1 MNRTIKITTSALVV
15 GAALIGLGLWKTIP
29 SDMLSEIALPNT
41 WSANASSPATTQ
53 SPPSTPPP
61 VGAGLP
67 ANASPRSTDQPPV
80 EAGLLAMKSPQTLER
95 DGVSIALE
103 VRPLAED
110 GVLREGEFADVR
122 FRITDSASGQPL
134 AGVAPG
140 AWLDPETVAADQ
152 AQGREKS
159 CKSRVGVFLK
169 SSIGARPML
178 DLNSYFLLVM
188 NRDASVSVVDP
199 SVSVG
204 GITSTMS
211 RIDIKQPPMDWTTPK
226 DNKRV
231 FVSMPTA
238 GEIAVI
244 DSEQFKLLDSVPA
257 GSNPV
262 RVALQPDERLL
273 WVGNNAKSAE
283 ASGVTVIDAR
293 SLKPLK
299 HLATGAGHHEIAFSK
314 DSRYAF
320 VSNRDDGTVSI
331 IDIASL
337 TISKQLKTGSH
348 PLSVAYSPLSQ
359 AVYVADGKDGTVT
372 VIDTASLAVRRV
384 IQLKQGLGPM
394 SFSADGRFAIVLNT
408 LENQASVID
417 AATNSLI
424 HDLDVSAEPFQ
435 IVFTKAYAYIRGLAS
450 AKVTMINLSS
460 LGEGR
465 KPITQGF
472 EAGPQAPR
480 LAGDLPLA
488 SSLAVS
494 RDDNAVF
501 VVNPVDNTTY
511 FYAEGMN
518 APMSGY
524 PNRGQVA
531 RAALVIDRSLREVEP
546 GLYSARVK
554 LPVAGRF
561 DVAFLLNQ
569 PNIIHC
575 FTALVEPS
583 MNLARQPGV
592 PKVEFMLD
600 KSTADL
606 GSPYVVRFRIVQ
618 GQQKTERS
626 GVSDVKVR
634 YFRAPS
640 SKTRTVAA
648 LEVGNGVYEAPV
660 TLDQNGA
667 WYLHVRAA
675 SLGASFDDKTFASVR
690 VLPGNAH

>member
-1 MNRTIKITTSALVV
+1 MNRTIKVAGCALVV
-15 GAALIGLGLWKTIP
+15 GLALIWLGVWRTTP
-29 SDMLSEIALPNT
+29 PATLSEVALPDT
-41 WSANASSPATTQ
+41 WS
-53 SPPSTPPP
+53 
-61 VGAGLP
+61 G
-67 ANASPRSTDQPPV
+67 
-80 EAGLLAMKSPQTLER
+80 QTLER
-95 DGVSIALE
+95 DGVSVALE
-103 VRPLAED
+103 VRPLAQD

-122 FRITDSASGQPL
+122 FRVTDSASGQPL
-134 AGVAPG
+134 SGVAPG
-140 AWLDPETVAADQ
+140 AWIDPETVAADQ
-152 AQGREKS
+152 AQGREHS

-169 SSIGARPML
+169 SSIGVRPLL

-204 GITSTMS
+204 GITSTMA
-211 RIDIKQPPMDWTTPK
+211 RIDIKQPPMDWVTPR

-238 GEIAVI
+238 DEIAVI
-244 DSEQFKLLDSVPA
+244 DSEQFKLIDSVAA

-262 RVALQPDERLL
+262 RLALQPDERLL
-273 WVGNNAKSAE
+273 WIGNNAKSAE
-283 ASGVTVIDAR
+283 ASGVTVIDTR
-293 SLKPLK
+293 SLKTLK

-314 DSRYAF
+314 DSRFAF
-320 VSNRDDGTVSI
+320 VTNRDDGTLSI

-372 VIDTASLAVRRV
+372 VVDTTSLTVRRV
-384 IQLKQGLGPM
+384 IKMKQGLGPM
-394 SFSADGRFAIVLNT
+394 GFSADGRFGIVLNT

-417 AATNSLI
+417 AATDSLI
-424 HDLDVSAEPFQ
+424 HELDVSAEPYQ
-435 IVFTKAYAYIRGLAS
+435 VVFTKAYAYIRGLAS

-465 KPITQGF
+465 TPISQGF

-518 APMSGY
+518 TPMSGY

-531 RAALVIDRSLREVEP
+531 RAAMVINRSLREVEP
-546 GLYSARVK
+546 GLYSARIK
-554 LPVAGRF
+554 LPAAGRF

-575 FTALVEPS
+575 FTALVEPDR
-583 MNLARQPGV
+583 NLTQHPGV

-600 KSTADL
+600 TSTVAL

-618 GQQKTERS
+618 GKQKAQRS
-626 GVSDVKVR
+626 GVKDVEVR
-634 YFRAPS
+634 YFRAPTS
-640 SKTRTVAA
+640 RVQQVTA
-648 LEVGNGVYEAPV
+648 LEVGDGVYEAPV

-690 VLPGNAH
+690 VLPGDAH

>member
-1 MNRTIKITTSALVV
+1 MNRTIKISGCVMAV
-15 GAALIGLGLWKTIP
+15 GAVLISLGVWRTAPPDMP
-29 SDMLSEIALPNT
+29 SKVALPDT
-41 WSANASSPATTQ
+41 WSSQ
-53 SPPSTPPP
+53 SLS
-61 VGAGLP
+61 
-67 ANASPRSTDQPPV
+67 
-80 EAGLLAMKSPQTLER
+80 R
-95 DGVSIALE
+95 DGISVALE
-103 VRPLAED
+103 VKPLAGG
-110 GVLREGEFADVR
+110 GVLREGEFADVQ
-122 FRITDSASGQPL
+122 FRVNDSASGQPL
-134 AGVAPG
+134 SGVNPG

-152 AQGREKS
+152 AQGREQS

-169 SSIGARPML
+169 SSIGARPLL

-204 GITSTMS
+204 GITSTMA
-211 RIDIKQPPMDWTTPK
+211 RINLKQPPMDWVTPK

-238 GEIAVI
+238 GEVAVI
-244 DSEQFKLLDSVPA
+244 DSEQFKLLESVTA

-273 WVGNNAKSAE
+273 WVGNNASKADE
-283 ASGVTVIDAR
+283 SGVTVIDTH
-293 SLKPLK
+293 SLKTLK

-314 DSRYAF
+314 DSRFAF
-320 VSNRDDGTVSI
+320 VTNRDDGTLSI

-337 TISKQLKTGSH
+337 TVSKQLKSGSH

-359 AVYVADGKDGTVT
+359 AVYVADGQDGTVT
-372 VIDTASLAVRRV
+372 VVDSASLAVRRV
-384 IQLKQGLGPM
+384 IKVKQGLGPIG
-394 SFSADGRFAIVLNT
+394 FSDDGRFGIVLNT

-417 AATNSLI
+417 AATDSLI
-424 HDLDVSAEPFQ
+424 HEVDVSAEPYQ
-435 IVFTKAYAYIRGLAS
+435 VVFTKAYAYVRGLAS

-460 LGEGR
+460 LGQGR
-465 KPITQGF
+465 TPISQGF
-472 EAGPQAPR
+472 EAGPQPPR

-531 RAALVIDRSLREVEP
+531 RAAMVIDRSLREVEP
-546 GLYSARVK
+546 GLYSARIK
-554 LPVAGRF
+554 LPSAGRF

-575 FTALVEPS
+575 FTALVEPDKQ
-583 MNLARQPGV
+583 LVQHAGV

-600 KSTADL
+600 KATTAI
-606 GSPYVVRFRIVQ
+606 GSPYVVRFRIVE
-618 GQQKTERS
+618 GQQKARRS
-626 GVSDVKVR
+626 GVKDVQVR
-634 YFRAPS
+634 YFLAPTS
-640 SKTRTVAA
+640 RVQEVAA
-648 LEVGNGVYEAPV
+648 LDVGNGIYEAPV

-667 WYLHVRAA
+667 WYLHVRAV
-675 SLGASFDDKTFASVR
+675 SLGANFDDKTFASVR
-690 VLPGNAH
+690 VLPGNMN

>member
-1 MNRTIKITTSALVV
+1 MNRTIKIAS
-15 GAALIGLGLWKTIP
+15 GALIVGVALIWLGVWRTSP
-29 SDMLSEIALPNT
+29 STLLSEVELPNT
-41 WSANASSPATTQ
+41 WT
-53 SPPSTPPP
+53 
-61 VGAGLP
+61 G
-67 ANASPRSTDQPPV
+67 
-80 EAGLLAMKSPQTLER
+80 QTLER
-95 DGVSIALE
+95 DGVSVALN

-110 GVLREGEFADVR
+110 GVLREGEFADVQ
-122 FRITDSASGQPL
+122 FRVTDQASGQPL

-140 AWLDPETVAADQ
+140 AWLDPETIAADQ
-152 AQGREKS
+152 AQGRKQS

-169 SSIGARPML
+169 SSIGARPLL

-204 GITSTMS
+204 GITSTMA
-211 RIDIKQPPMDWTTPK
+211 RIDIKQPPMDWVTPR

-231 FVSMPTA
+231 FISMPTA
-238 GEIAVI
+238 GEVAVI
-244 DSEQFKLLDSVPA
+244 DSEQFKLLDSVTA

-273 WVGNNAKSAE
+273 WVGNNAQSA
-283 ASGVTVIDAR
+283 AQSGVTVIDTH
-293 SLKPLK
+293 SLKTLK
-299 HLATGAGHHEIAFSK
+299 HLATGGGHHEIAFSK
-314 DSRYAF
+314 DSRFAF
-320 VSNRDDGTVSI
+320 VTNRDDGTLSI

-337 TISKQLKTGSH
+337 TLSKQLKTGSR
-348 PLSVAYSPLSQ
+348 PLSVVYSPLSG
-359 AVYVADGKDGTVT
+359 AAYVADGKDGTVT
-372 VIDTASLAVRRV
+372 VVDAANQSVRRV
-384 IQLKQGLGPM
+384 IKMKQGLGPM
-394 SFSADGRFAIVLNT
+394 GFSADGRFGIVLNT

-417 AATNSLI
+417 AANDSLI
-424 HDLDVSAEPFQ
+424 HELDVSAEPYQ
-435 IVFTKAYAYIRGLAS
+435 VVFTKAYAYVRGLAS
-450 AKVTMINLSS
+450 PKVTMINLSS

-465 KPITQGF
+465 MPISQGF

-546 GLYSARVK
+546 GLYSARIK
-554 LPVAGRF
+554 LPPAGRF

-575 FTALVEPS
+575 FSTVVEANPS
-583 MNLARQPGV
+583 IEQHAGV
-592 PKVEFMLD
+592 PTVEFLLG
-600 KSTADL
+600 KSTAAP
-606 GSPYVVRFRIVQ
+606 GPYVVRFRIVQ
-618 GQQKTERS
+618 GKQKVERS
-626 GVSDVKVR
+626 GVKDVQVR
-634 YFRAPS
+634 YFLAPTS
-640 SKTRTVAA
+640 RPQHVAA
-648 LEVGNGVYEAPV
+648 LDVGNGVYEAPV
-660 TLDQNGA
+660 TLDRKGA

-675 SLGASFDDKTFASVR
+675 SLGANFGDQTFASVR
-690 VLPGNAH
+690 VTPDDAH

>member
-1 MNRTIKITTSALVV
+1 MNRTTGIAGCALVV
-15 GAALIGLGLWKTIP
+15 GVALIWLGVWRTTP
-29 SDMLSEIALPNT
+29 PDMLSEVALPDT
-41 WSANASSPATTQ
+41 WS
-53 SPPSTPPP
+53 
-61 VGAGLP
+61 G
-67 ANASPRSTDQPPV
+67 
-80 EAGLLAMKSPQTLER
+80 QTLER
-95 DGVSIALE
+95 DGVSVALQ
-103 VRPLAED
+103 VRPLGED
-110 GVLREGEFADVR
+110 GVLREGEFADVL
-122 FRITDSASGQPL
+122 FRVSDSTSGQPL
-134 AGVAPG
+134 SGVNPG
-140 AWLDPETVAADQ
+140 AWLDPEAVAADQ
-152 AQGREKS
+152 AQGRERS

-169 SSIGARPML
+169 SSIGARPLL

-188 NRDASVSVVDP
+188 NRDASVTVVDP

-204 GITSTMS
+204 GITSTMA
-211 RIDIKQPPMDWTTPK
+211 RIDLKQPPMDWVTPK
-226 DNKRV
+226 NNKRV
-231 FVSMPTA
+231 FISMPTA
-238 GEIAVI
+238 GEVAVI
-244 DSEQFKLLDSVPA
+244 DSEQFKLIDSVAA
-257 GSNPV
+257 GSHPV

-273 WVGNNAKSAE
+273 WVGNNAPKAE
-283 ASGVTVIDAR
+283 ASGVTVIDSQ

-314 DSRYAF
+314 DSRFAF
-320 VSNRDDGTVSI
+320 VTNRDDGTLSI

-337 TISKQLKTGSH
+337 TLSKQLKTGTR

-372 VIDTASLAVRRV
+372 VVDTASLDVRRV
-384 IQLKQGLGPM
+384 IKMKQGLGPM
-394 SFSADGRFAIVLNT
+394 GFSADGRFGIVLNT
-408 LENQASVID
+408 LENQVAVID
-417 AATNSLI
+417 AATDSLV
-424 HDLDVSAEPFQ
+424 HELDVSAEPYQ
-435 IVFTKAYAYIRGLAS
+435 VVFTKAYAYVRGLAS

-465 KPITQGF
+465 TPISQGF

-546 GLYSARVK
+546 GLYSARIK
-554 LPVAGRF
+554 LPPAGRF

-575 FTALVEPS
+575 FTTLVEPDTS
-583 MNLARQPGV
+583 LARHPGV

-600 KSTADL
+600 KTTAAL
-606 GSPYVVRFRIVQ
+606 GSPYTVRFRIVQ
-618 GQQKTERS
+618 GQQKTQRS
-626 GVSDVKVR
+626 GVKDVQVR
-634 YFRAPS
+634 YFRAPTS
-640 SKTRTVAA
+640 RAQAVAA
-648 LEVGNGVYEAPV
+648 LEVGNGIYEAPV

-675 SLGASFDDKTFASVR
+675 SLGANFDDKTFASVR
-690 VLPGNAH
+690 VLPGDAR

>member
-1 MNRTIKITTSALVV
+1 MNRTIIVAVWALVV
-15 GAALIGLGLWKTIP
+15 GLALIWLGVWRASQPL
-29 SDMLSEIALPNT
+29 MLNDVALPKT
-41 WSANASSPATTQ
+41 WSKN
-53 SPPSTPPP
+53 
-61 VGAGLP
+61 
-67 ANASPRSTDQPPV
+67 
-80 EAGLLAMKSPQTLER
+80 TLVR
-95 DGVSIALE
+95 DGLSVALE

-110 GVLREGEFADVR
+110 GVLREGGFADVR
-122 FRITDSASGQPL
+122 FRVTDSASGQPL
-134 AGVAPG
+134 SGVNPG
-140 AWLDPETVAADQ
+140 AWLDPETVAADK
-152 AQGREKS
+152 AQGREHS

-169 SSIGARPML
+169 SSIGARPLL

-204 GITSTMS
+204 GITSTMA
-211 RIDIKQPPMDWTTPK
+211 RIDIKQPPMDWVTPR

-238 GEIAVI
+238 AEIAVI
-244 DSEQFKLLDSVPA
+244 DSEQFKLIDSVAA

-262 RVALQPDERLL
+262 RLALQPDERLL

-283 ASGVTVIDAR
+283 ESGVTVIDTR
-293 SLKPLK
+293 SLKTLK

-314 DSRYAF
+314 DSRFAF
-320 VSNRDDGTVSI
+320 VTNRDDGTLSI

-372 VIDTASLAVRRV
+372 VVDTASLAVRRV
-384 IQLKQGLGPM
+384 IKMKQGLGPM
-394 SFSADGRFAIVLNT
+394 GFSADGRFGIVLNT

-417 AATNSLI
+417 AATDSLI
-424 HDLDVSAEPFQ
+424 HELNVSTEPYQ
-435 IVFTKAYAYIRGLAS
+435 VVFTKAYAYIRGLAS

-465 KPITQGF
+465 TPISQGF

-531 RAALVIDRSLREVEP
+531 RAAMVIDRSLREVEP
-546 GLYSARVK
+546 GLYSARIK
-554 LPVAGRF
+554 LPAAGRF

-575 FTALVEPS
+575 FTALVEPDK
-583 MNLARQPGV
+583 NLNPHAGV

-600 KSTADL
+600 KSTAAL

-618 GQQKTERS
+618 GKQKVQRS
-626 GVSDVKVR
+626 GVKDVQVR
-634 YFRAPS
+634 YFRAPTS
-640 SKTRTVAA
+640 RAQEVAA
-648 LEVGNGVYEAPV
+648 QEVGDGVYEAPV

-690 VLPGNAH
+690 VLPGDAH

>member
-1 MNRTIKITTSALVV
+1 MNRTIGIAGCALVV
-15 GAALIGLGLWKTIP
+15 GVALIWLGVWRTTP
-29 SDMLSEIALPNT
+29 PDMLSEVALPDT
-41 WSANASSPATTQ
+41 WSGQ
-53 SPPSTPPP
+53 
-61 VGAGLP
+61 
-67 ANASPRSTDQPPV
+67 R
-80 EAGLLAMKSPQTLER
+80 LER
-95 DGVSIALE
+95 DGVSVALQ

-122 FRITDSASGQPL
+122 FRVSDSASGQPL
-134 AGVAPG
+134 SGVAPG
-140 AWLDPETVAADQ
+140 AWLDPEAVAADQ
-152 AQGREKS
+152 AQGREHS

-169 SSIGARPML
+169 SSIGARPLL

-204 GITSTMS
+204 GITSTMA
-211 RIDIKQPPMDWTTPK
+211 RIDLKQPPMDWVTPK

-231 FVSMPTA
+231 FISMPTA
-238 GEIAVI
+238 GEVAVI
-244 DSEQFKLLDSVPA
+244 DSEQFKLIDSVAA
-257 GSNPV
+257 GSHPV

-273 WVGNNAKSAE
+273 WVGNNAPKAE
-283 ASGVTVIDAR
+283 ASGVTVIDSQ

-314 DSRYAF
+314 DSRFAF
-320 VSNRDDGTVSI
+320 VSNRDDGTLSI

-337 TISKQLKTGSH
+337 TVSKQLKTGTH

-372 VIDTASLAVRRV
+372 VVDTASLDVRRV
-384 IQLKQGLGPM
+384 IKMKQGLGPM
-394 SFSADGRFAIVLNT
+394 GFSADGRFGIVLNT
-408 LENQASVID
+408 LENQVAVID
-417 AATNSLI
+417 AATDSLV
-424 HDLDVSAEPFQ
+424 HELDVSAEPYQ
-435 IVFTKAYAYIRGLAS
+435 VVFTKAYAYVRGLAS

-460 LGEGR
+460 LGKGR
-465 KPITQGF
+465 TPISQGF

-531 RAALVIDRSLREVEP
+531 RAAMVIDRSLREVEP
-546 GLYSARVK
+546 GLYSARIK
-554 LPVAGRF
+554 LPPAGRF

-575 FTALVEPS
+575 FTTLVEPDGR
-583 MNLARQPGV
+583 LAQHPGV

-600 KSTADL
+600 KTTAAL
-606 GSPYVVRFRIVQ
+606 GSPYTVRFRIVQ
-618 GQQKTERS
+618 GQQKAQRS
-626 GVSDVKVR
+626 GVKDVQVR
-634 YFRAPS
+634 YFRAPTS
-640 SKTRTVAA
+640 RAQAVAA
-648 LEVGNGVYEAPV
+648 LEVGNGIYEAPV

-675 SLGASFDDKTFASVR
+675 SLGANFDDKTFASVR
-690 VLPGNAH
+690 VLPGDAR

>member
-1 MNRTIKITTSALVV
+1 MNRTLKMAGCALMAGV
-15 GAALIGLGLWKTIP
+15 ALIWLGVWRTMPPNRL
-29 SDMLSEIALPNT
+29 DEIALPDT
-41 WSANASSPATTQ
+41 WS
-53 SPPSTPPP
+53 
-61 VGAGLP
+61 G
-67 ANASPRSTDQPPV
+67 
-80 EAGLLAMKSPQTLER
+80 QTLAR
-95 DGVSIALE
+95 DGVSVALE
-103 VRPLAED
+103 VRSLAED
-110 GVLREGEFADVR
+110 GVLREGGFADVR
-122 FRITDSASGQPL
+122 FRVTDSASGQPL
-134 AGVAPG
+134 SGVAPG

-152 AQGREKS
+152 AQGREHS

-169 SSIGARPML
+169 SSIGARPLL

-188 NRDASVSVVDP
+188 DRDASVSVVDP

-204 GITSTMS
+204 GITSTMA
-211 RIDIKQPPMDWTTPK
+211 RVALKQQPMDWVTPK

-231 FVSMPTA
+231 FISMPAA
-238 GEIAVI
+238 GEIAVV
-244 DSEQFKLLDSVPA
+244 DSEQFKLVDSVPA

-273 WVGNNAKSAE
+273 WVGNNASKAE
-283 ASGVTVIDAR
+283 ASGVTVIDTH

-299 HLATGAGHHEIAFSK
+299 HLATGGGHHEIAFSK
-314 DSRYAF
+314 DSRFAF
-320 VSNRDDGTVSI
+320 VTNRDDGTLSI

-337 TISKQLKTGSH
+337 TLSKQLKTGSH
-348 PLSVAYSPLSQ
+348 PLSVVYSPLSQ

-372 VIDTASLAVRRV
+372 VVDTASLDVRRV
-384 IQLKQGLGPM
+384 IKLKQGLGPM
-394 SFSADGRFAIVLNT
+394 GFSTDGRFGIVLNT

-417 AATNSLI
+417 AATDAMI
-424 HDLDVSAEPFQ
+424 HELDVSAEPYQ
-435 IVFTKAYAYIRGLAS
+435 VVFTKAYAYVRGLAS
-450 AKVTMINLSS
+450 AKVTMINLAS

-465 KPITQGF
+465 KPISQGF

-531 RAALVIDRSLREVEP
+531 RAAMVIDRSLREIEP
-546 GLYSARVK
+546 GLYSARIK
-554 LPVAGRF
+554 LPSAGRF

-575 FTALVEPS
+575 FTALVEPDKT
-583 MNLARQPGV
+583 LDQHPGA
-592 PKVEFMLD
+592 PTVEFMLD
-600 KSTADL
+600 QATATL
-606 GSPYVVRFRIVQ
+606 GRPYTVRFRIVQ
-618 GQQKTERS
+618 GAQKAQRS
-626 GVSDVKVR
+626 GVKDVHVR
-634 YFRAPS
+634 YFRAPTS
-640 SKTRTVAA
+640 RAQEVAA
-648 LEVGNGVYEAPV
+648 LDVGDGIYEAPV
-660 TLDQNGA
+660 TLDQSGA

-675 SLGASFDDKTFASVR
+675 SLGARFDDKTFASVR
-690 VLPGNAH
+690 VLPGDAH

>member
-1 MNRTIKITTSALVV
+1 MSKA
-15 GAALIGLGLWKTIP
+15 IGTGVCVW
-29 SDMLSEIALPNT
+29 
-41 WSANASSPATTQ
+41 
-53 SPPSTPPP
+53 
-61 VGAGLP
+61 
-67 ANASPRSTDQPPV
+67 
-80 EAGLLAMKSPQTLER
+80 LLATALSAPGGACRAAETRGEGEQKLVR
-95 DGVSIALE
+95 DGVTVALQ
-103 VRPLAED
+103 VQSLAKD

-122 FRITDSASGQPL
+122 FRVTDTTSGQPL

-140 AWLDPETVAADQ
+140 AWLDPQAVAADL
-152 AQGREKS
+152 AQGREHS

-169 SSIGARPML
+169 SSIGARPLL
-178 DLNSYFLLVM
+178 DLNSYYLMVM

-199 SVSVG
+199 QVSVG
-204 GITSTMS
+204 GITSTLS
-211 RIDIKQPPMDWTTPK
+211 RIELKQPPMDWVTPA

-231 FVSMPTA
+231 FVSMPNA
-238 GEIAVI
+238 DAVAVI
-244 DSEQFKLLDSVPA
+244 DSEQFKLVDSVAA

-273 WVGNNAKSAE
+273 WVGNNARAPE
-283 ASGVTVIDAR
+283 QSGVTVIDAQ

-299 HLATGAGHHEIAFSK
+299 HVATGAGHHEIAFSK
-314 DSRYAF
+314 DSRQAF

-337 TISKQLKTGSH
+337 TLSKQLKTGSH
-348 PLSVAYSPLSQ
+348 PLSIAFSPLSQ
-359 AVYVADGKDGTVT
+359 AVYVADGQDGTVT
-372 VIDTASLAVRRV
+372 VVDVASLSVRRV
-384 IQLKQGLGPM
+384 IKLKQGLGPM
-394 SFSADGRFAIVLNT
+394 GFSADGRFGIVLNT

-417 AATNSLI
+417 ASNDSLI
-424 HDLDVSAEPFQ
+424 HDVAVSAEPYQ
-435 IVFTKAYAYIRGLAS
+435 VVFTKAYAYIRGLAS
-450 AKVTMINLSS
+450 AKVTMINLAS

-465 KPITQGF
+465 TPISQGF

-531 RAALVIDRSLREVEP
+531 RAAMVIDRSLREVSP
-546 GLYSARVK
+546 GLYSARIK
-554 LPVAGRF
+554 LPPAGRF

-575 FTALVEPS
+575 FTADVEPAIQS
-583 MNLARQPGV
+583 TRVAGV

-600 KSTADL
+600 TVTATL

-618 GQQKTERS
+618 GKQNTQRS
-626 GVSDVKVR
+626 GVKDVQVR
-634 YFRAPS
+634 YFLAPS
-640 SKTRTVAA
+640 SRAQSVAA
-648 LEVGNGVYEAPV
+648 LEVGEGVYEVPL
-660 TLDQNGA
+660 TLNQPGA

-675 SLGASFDDKTFASVR
+675 SLGAGFDDKTFASVR
-690 VLPGNAH
+690 VAPGAAH

>member
-1 MNRTIKITTSALVV
+1 MNRTIGFAVCVLVV
-15 GAALIGLGLWKTIP
+15 GLGLISFGVWRTAP
-29 SDMLSEIALPNT
+29 PNLLSQVELPDT
-41 WSANASSPATTQ
+41 WSRQNLS
-53 SPPSTPPP
+53 
-61 VGAGLP
+61 
-67 ANASPRSTDQPPV
+67 
-80 EAGLLAMKSPQTLER
+80 R
-95 DGVSIALE
+95 DGVSVALE
-103 VRPLAED
+103 VKSLAED
-110 GVLREGEFADVR
+110 GVLREGEFADVQ
-122 FRITDSASGQPL
+122 FRVRDSASGQPL
-134 AGVAPG
+134 SGVNPG

-152 AQGREKS
+152 AQGREQS

-204 GITSTMS
+204 GITSTMA
-211 RIDIKQPPMDWTTPK
+211 RIDIKQPPMDWTTPR

-238 GEIAVI
+238 DEVAVI
-244 DSEQFKLLDSVPA
+244 DSEQFKLVDSIAA

-273 WVGNNAKSAE
+273 WVGNNAKTAE
-283 ASGVTVIDAR
+283 QSGVTVIDTR
-293 SLKPLK
+293 SLKVLK

-320 VSNRDDGTVSI
+320 VSNRDDGTLSI
-331 IDIASL
+331 IDIATL

-372 VIDTASLAVRRV
+372 VVDTASLAVRRV
-384 IQLKQGLGPM
+384 IKMKQGLGPM
-394 SFSADGRFAIVLNT
+394 GFSADGRFGIALNT
-408 LENQASVID
+408 LENQAAVID
-417 AATNSLI
+417 AATDSMI
-424 HDLDVSAEPFQ
+424 HELDVSAEPYQ
-435 IVFTKAYAYIRGLAS
+435 VVFTKAYAYIRGLAS
-450 AKVTMINLSS
+450 AKVTMVNLSS
-460 LGEGR
+460 LGAGR
-465 KPITQGF
+465 TPISQGF

-531 RAALVIDRSLREVEP
+531 RAAMVVDRSLREIEP
-546 GLYSARVK
+546 GLYSSRIK
-554 LPVAGRF
+554 LPAAGRF

-575 FTALVEPS
+575 FTALVEPDK
-583 MNLARQPGV
+583 NLAKLPGV

-600 KSTADL
+600 TSTAAL
-606 GSPYVVRFRIVQ
+606 GSPYTVRFRIVQ
-618 GQQKTERS
+618 GQQKAQRS
-626 GVSDVKVR
+626 GVKDVQVR
-634 YFRAPS
+634 YFRAPTS
-640 SKTRTVAA
+640 RAQQVAA
-648 LEVGNGVYEAPV
+648 LEVGNGIYEAPV

-690 VLPGNAH
+690 VMPGDAH

>member
-1 MNRTIKITTSALVV
+1 MNRTIKMTGCALVV
-15 GAALIGLGLWKTIP
+15 GLALIWLGVWRTTP
-29 SDMLSEIALPNT
+29 PDMLSKVALPDT
-41 WSANASSPATTQ
+41 WSGQ
-53 SPPSTPPP
+53 
-61 VGAGLP
+61 
-67 ANASPRSTDQPPV
+67 
-80 EAGLLAMKSPQTLER
+80 KLER
-95 DGVSIALE
+95 DGLSVAFE
-103 VRPLAED
+103 VKPLAED
-110 GVLREGEFADVR
+110 GVLREGGFADVR
-122 FRITDSASGQPL
+122 FRVTDSASGQPL
-134 AGVAPG
+134 SGVAPG
-140 AWLDPETVAADQ
+140 AWLDPEAVAADQ
-152 AQGREKS
+152 AQGREHS

-169 SSIGARPML
+169 SSIGARPLL
-178 DLNSYFLLVM
+178 DMNSYYLLVM
-188 NRDASVSVVDP
+188 NRDASVTVVDP

-204 GITSTMS
+204 GVTSTMA
-211 RIDIKQPPMDWTTPK
+211 RIDIKQPPMDWVTPR

-231 FVSMPTA
+231 FVSMPAA
-238 GEIAVI
+238 GEVAVI
-244 DSEQFKLLDSVPA
+244 DSEQFKVIDSVAA

-262 RVALQPDERLL
+262 RVVLQPDERLL
-273 WVGNNAKSAE
+273 WVGNNAKTAE
-283 ASGVTVIDAR
+283 QSGVTVIDTQT
-293 SLKPLK
+293 LKPLK
-299 HLATGAGHHEIAFSK
+299 HLATGAGHHEITFSK
-314 DSRYAF
+314 DSRFAF

-372 VIDTASLAVRRV
+372 VIDTASLSVRRV
-384 IQLKQGLGPM
+384 IKVKQGLGPM
-394 SFSADGRFAIVLNT
+394 GFSADGRFGIVLNT

-417 AATNSLI
+417 AATDSLI
-424 HDLDVSAEPFQ
+424 HELNVSAEPYQ
-435 IVFTKAYAYIRGLAS
+435 VVFTKAYAYIRGLAS

-465 KPITQGF
+465 TPISQGF

-531 RAALVIDRSLREVEP
+531 RAAMVIDRSLREVEP
-546 GLYSARVK
+546 GLYSARIK
-554 LPVAGRF
+554 LPAAGRF

-575 FTALVEPS
+575 FTALVEPDKT
-583 MNLARQPGV
+583 LAQHRGV

-600 KSTADL
+600 KSTAAL

-618 GQQKTERS
+618 GKQKSQRS
-626 GVSDVKVR
+626 GVKDVQVR
-634 YFRAPS
+634 YFRAPTS
-640 SKTRTVAA
+640 RAQQVAA
-648 LEVGNGVYEAPV
+648 QEVGNGVYEAPV

-690 VLPGNAH
+690 VLPGDAH

>member
-1 MNRTIKITTSALVV
+1 MNRTIGIVGCALVV
-15 GAALIGLGLWKTIP
+15 GVALIWLGVWRTIP
-29 SDMLSEIALPNT
+29 PDMLSEVALPDT
-41 WSANASSPATTQ
+41 WS
-53 SPPSTPPP
+53 
-61 VGAGLP
+61 G
-67 ANASPRSTDQPPV
+67 
-80 EAGLLAMKSPQTLER
+80 QTLER
-95 DGVSIALE
+95 DGVSVALQ

-110 GVLREGEFADVR
+110 GVLREGEFADVL
-122 FRITDSASGQPL
+122 FRVSDSTSGQPL
-134 AGVAPG
+134 SGVNPG
-140 AWLDPETVAADQ
+140 AWLDPEAVAADQ
-152 AQGREKS
+152 AQGRERS

-169 SSIGARPML
+169 SSIGARPLL

-204 GITSTMS
+204 GITSTMA
-211 RIDIKQPPMDWTTPK
+211 RIDLKQPPMDWVTPK

-238 GEIAVI
+238 GEVAVI
-244 DSEQFKLLDSVPA
+244 DSEQFKLIDSVAA
-257 GSNPV
+257 GSHPV

-273 WVGNNAKSAE
+273 WVGNNAPKAE
-283 ASGVTVIDAR
+283 ASGVTVIDSQ

-314 DSRYAF
+314 DSRFAF
-320 VSNRDDGTVSI
+320 VTNRDDGTLSI

-337 TISKQLKTGSH
+337 TLSKQLKTGTR

-372 VIDTASLAVRRV
+372 VVDTASLDVRRV
-384 IQLKQGLGPM
+384 IKIKQGLGPM
-394 SFSADGRFAIVLNT
+394 GFSADGRFGIVLNT
-408 LENQASVID
+408 LENQVAVID
-417 AATNSLI
+417 AATDSLV
-424 HDLDVSAEPFQ
+424 HELDVSAEPYQ
-435 IVFTKAYAYIRGLAS
+435 VVFTKAYAYVRGLAS

-465 KPITQGF
+465 TPISQGF

-531 RAALVIDRSLREVEP
+531 RAAMVIDRSLREVEP
-546 GLYSARVK
+546 GLYSARIK
-554 LPVAGRF
+554 LPPAGRF

-575 FTALVEPS
+575 FTTLVEPDGR
-583 MNLARQPGV
+583 LAQHPGV
-592 PKVEFMLD
+592 PTVEFMLD
-600 KSTADL
+600 KATAAL
-606 GSPYVVRFRIVQ
+606 GSPYTVRFRIVQ
-618 GQQKTERS
+618 GQHKAQRS
-626 GVSDVKVR
+626 GVKDVQVR
-634 YFRAPS
+634 YFRAPTS
-640 SKTRTVAA
+640 LAQTVAA
-648 LEVGNGVYEAPV
+648 LEVGNGIYEAPV

-675 SLGASFDDKTFASVR
+675 SLGANFDDKTFASVR
-690 VLPGNAH
+690 VLPGDAR

>member
-1 MNRTIKITTSALVV
+1 MTRTIKLAGFALVAGSAL
-15 GAALIGLGLWKTIP
+15 IWLGVWRTMP
-29 SDMLSEIALPNT
+29 PDMLSEVALPDT
-41 WSANASSPATTQ
+41 WSGQNLS
-53 SPPSTPPP
+53 
-61 VGAGLP
+61 
-67 ANASPRSTDQPPV
+67 
-80 EAGLLAMKSPQTLER
+80 R
-95 DGVSIALE
+95 DGVSVALE
-103 VRPLAED
+103 VKPLAKD
-110 GVLREGEFADVR
+110 GVLREGEFADVQ
-122 FRITDSASGQPL
+122 FRVNDSASGQPL
-134 AGVAPG
+134 SGVNPG

-152 AQGREKS
+152 AQGREQS

-169 SSIGARPML
+169 SSIGARPLL

-204 GITSTMS
+204 GITSTMA
-211 RIDIKQPPMDWTTPK
+211 RINIKQPPMDWITPK

-238 GEIAVI
+238 GEVAVI
-244 DSEQFKLLDSVPA
+244 DSEQFKLLESVAA

-273 WVGNNAKSAE
+273 WVGNNASKAE
-283 ASGVTVIDAR
+283 ESGVTVIDTR

-314 DSRYAF
+314 DSRFAF
-320 VSNRDDGTVSI
+320 VTNRDDGTLSI

-337 TISKQLKTGSH
+337 TLSKQLKTGSH

-372 VIDTASLAVRRV
+372 VVDGASLDVRRV
-384 IQLKQGLGPM
+384 IKVRQGLGPM
-394 SFSADGRFAIVLNT
+394 GFSADGRFGIVLNT

-417 AATNSLI
+417 AATDSLI
-424 HDLDVSAEPFQ
+424 HELDVSAEPYQ
-435 IVFTKAYAYIRGLAS
+435 VVFTKAYAYVRGLAS

-460 LGEGR
+460 LGQGR
-465 KPITQGF
+465 TPISQGF

-531 RAALVIDRSLREVEP
+531 RAAMVIDRSLREVEP
-546 GLYSARVK
+546 GLYSARIK
-554 LPVAGRF
+554 LPAAGRF

-575 FTALVEPS
+575 FTALVEPDKQ
-583 MNLARQPGV
+583 LASHPGV

-600 KSTADL
+600 KSTAAL

-618 GQQKTERS
+618 GQQKAQRS
-626 GVSDVKVR
+626 GVKDVQVR
-634 YFRAPS
+634 YFLAPTSRAQE
-640 SKTRTVAA
+640 VAA
-648 LEVGNGVYEAPV
+648 LEVGNGIYEAPV

-675 SLGASFDDKTFASVR
+675 SLGANFDDKTFASVR
-690 VLPGNAH
+690 VLPGNAN

>member
-1 MNRTIKITTSALVV
+1 MNRTTKIAGCGLIVAV
-15 GAALIGLGLWKTIP
+15 ALISFGVWRTAPPNL
-29 SDMLSEIALPNT
+29 LSEVALPNT
-41 WSANASSPATTQ
+41 WSGQNLS
-53 SPPSTPPP
+53 
-61 VGAGLP
+61 
-67 ANASPRSTDQPPV
+67 
-80 EAGLLAMKSPQTLER
+80 R
-95 DGVSIALE
+95 DGISVALE
-103 VRPLAED
+103 VKSLAQD
-110 GVLREGEFADVR
+110 GVLREGEFADVQ
-122 FRITDSASGQPL
+122 FRVSDSASGQPL
-134 AGVAPG
+134 SGVNPG
-140 AWLDPETVAADQ
+140 AWLDPETIAADK
-152 AQGREKS
+152 AQGREQS

-169 SSIGARPML
+169 SSIGARPLL

-204 GITSTMS
+204 GITSTMT

-238 GEIAVI
+238 DAVAVI
-244 DSEQFKLLDSVPA
+244 DSEQFKLVDSVAA

-273 WVGNNAKSAE
+273 WVGNNAKTAE
-283 ASGVTVIDAR
+283 QSGVTVIDTR

-314 DSRYAF
+314 DSRFAF
-320 VSNRDDGTVSI
+320 VSNRDDGTLSI

-359 AVYVADGKDGTVT
+359 AVYVADGKDGSVT
-372 VIDTASLAVRRV
+372 VVDTASLAVRRV
-384 IQLKQGLGPM
+384 IKMKQGLGPM
-394 SFSADGRFAIVLNT
+394 GFSADGRFGIVLNT
-408 LENQASVID
+408 LENQVAVID
-417 AATNSLI
+417 AATDSMI
-424 HDLDVSAEPFQ
+424 HELDVSAEPYQ
-435 IVFTKAYAYIRGLAS
+435 VVFTKAYAYIRGLAS

-460 LGEGR
+460 LGAGR
-465 KPITQGF
+465 TPISQGF

-531 RAALVIDRSLREVEP
+531 RAAMVIDRSLREVEP
-546 GLYSARVK
+546 GLYSSRIK
-554 LPVAGRF
+554 LPAAGRF

-575 FTALVEPS
+575 FTALVEPDP
-583 MNLARQPGV
+583 NLATLPGV

-600 KSTADL
+600 KSTAAL
-606 GSPYVVRFRIVQ
+606 GSPYTVRFRIVQ
-618 GQQKTERS
+618 GQQKAQRS
-626 GVSDVKVR
+626 GVKDVQVR
-634 YFRAPS
+634 YFRAPTS
-640 SKTRTVAA
+640 RAQQVAA
-648 LEVGNGVYEAPV
+648 LDVGNGIYEAPV

-690 VLPGNAH
+690 VIPGDAH

>member
-1 MNRTIKITTSALVV
+1 MNRTIGIASC
-15 GAALIGLGLWKTIP
+15 ALIVGMGLVWLGVWRTTPPTLLT
-29 SDMLSEIALPNT
+29 EVALPDT
-41 WSANASSPATTQ
+41 WS
-53 SPPSTPPP
+53 
-61 VGAGLP
+61 G
-67 ANASPRSTDQPPV
+67 
-80 EAGLLAMKSPQTLER
+80 QTLQR
-95 DGVSIALE
+95 DGVSVALE

-122 FRITDSASGQPL
+122 FRVNDSASGQPL
-134 AGVAPG
+134 SGVNPG

-152 AQGREKS
+152 AQGREQS

-169 SSIGARPML
+169 SSIGARPLL

-204 GITSTMS
+204 GITSTMA
-211 RIDIKQPPMDWTTPK
+211 RIDLKQPPMDWVTTR

-231 FVSMPTA
+231 FISMPTA
-238 GEIAVI
+238 GEVAVI
-244 DSEQFKLLDSVPA
+244 DSEQFKLIDSVTA
-257 GSNPV
+257 GSDPV

-273 WVGNNAKSAE
+273 WVGNNASKAE
-283 ASGVTVIDAR
+283 ESGVTVIDPQ
-293 SLKPLK
+293 SLKALK
-299 HLATGAGHHEIAFSK
+299 HLATGNGHHEIAFSK
-314 DSRYAF
+314 DSRFAF
-320 VSNRDDGTVSI
+320 VSNRDDGTLSI

-337 TISKQLKTGSH
+337 TISKQLKTGSN
-348 PLSVAYSPLSQ
+348 PLSVVYSPLSQ

-372 VIDTASLAVRRV
+372 VVDGASLDVRRV
-384 IQLKQGLGPM
+384 IKTRQGLGPM
-394 SFSADGRFAIVLNT
+394 GFSADGRFGIVLNT
-408 LENQASVID
+408 LENQVAVID
-417 AATNSLI
+417 AATDSLI
-424 HDLDVSAEPFQ
+424 HELDVSAEPYQ
-435 IVFTKAYAYIRGLAS
+435 VVFTKAYAYVRGLAS

-465 KPITQGF
+465 TPISQGF

-531 RAALVIDRSLREVEP
+531 RAAMVIDRSLREVEP
-546 GLYSARVK
+546 GLYSARIK
-554 LPVAGRF
+554 LPNAGRF

-575 FTALVEPS
+575 FTALVEPDKS
-583 MNLARQPGV
+583 LARLPGV

-600 KSTADL
+600 KSTAAL
-606 GSPYVVRFRIVQ
+606 GSPYTVRFRIVQ
-618 GQQKTERS
+618 GHQKAQRS
-626 GVSDVKVR
+626 GVKDVQVR
-634 YFRAPS
+634 YFRAPTS
-640 SKTRTVAA
+640 RAREVAA
-648 LEVGNGVYEAPV
+648 LEIGNGVYEAPV
-660 TLDQNGA
+660 TLDKQGA

-675 SLGASFDDKTFASVR
+675 SLGAGFDDKTFASVR
-690 VLPGNAH
+690 VLPGDAH

>member
-1 MNRTIKITTSALVV
+1 MNRTIRIAGCALVV
-15 GAALIGLGLWKTIP
+15 AAVLLWLGIWRTAP
-29 SDMLSEIALPNT
+29 PTMLSEVALPDT
-41 WSANASSPATTQ
+41 WS
-53 SPPSTPPP
+53 
-61 VGAGLP
+61 G
-67 ANASPRSTDQPPV
+67 
-80 EAGLLAMKSPQTLER
+80 QTLAR
-95 DGVSIALE
+95 DGVA
-103 VRPLAED
+103 VDFKVQALAED
-110 GVLREGEFADVR
+110 GVLREGGFADVQ
-122 FRITDSASGQPL
+122 FRVTDSNSGQPL
-134 AGVAPG
+134 SGVNPG

-152 AQGREKS
+152 AQGREQS

-204 GITSTMS
+204 GITSTMA
-211 RIDIKQPPMDWTTPK
+211 RIDLKQAPMDWVTTK

-231 FVSMPTA
+231 FISMPTA
-238 GEIAVI
+238 GEVAVI
-244 DSEQFKLLDSVPA
+244 DSEQFKQIDSVAA
-257 GSNPV
+257 GHNPV

-273 WVGNNAKSAE
+273 WVGNNGKTAE
-283 ASGVTVIDAR
+283 ESGVTVIDSR
-293 SLKPLK
+293 SLKTLK
-299 HLATGAGHHEIAFSK
+299 HLATGKGHHEIAFSK
-314 DSRYAF
+314 DSRHAF
-320 VSNRDDGTVSI
+320 VTNRDDGTLSI
-331 IDIASL
+331 IDVATL
-337 TISKQLKTGSH
+337 TISQQLKTGTH

-359 AVYVADGKDGTVT
+359 AVYVADGQDGSVT
-372 VIDTASLAVRRV
+372 VVDTGSLAVRRV
-384 IQLKQGLGPM
+384 IKLGQGLGPM
-394 SFSADGRFAIVLNT
+394 GFSADGRFGVVLNT
-408 LENQASVID
+408 LENRAEVID
-417 AATNSLI
+417 AATDARI
-424 HDLDVSAEPFQ
+424 HSIDVSAEPYQ
-435 IVFTKAYAYIRGLAS
+435 VVFTKAYAYVRGLAS
-450 AKVTMINLSS
+450 AKVTMINLAS

-465 KPITQGF
+465 TPISQGF

-531 RAALVIDRSLREVEP
+531 RAAMVIDRSLREVEP
-546 GLYSARVK
+546 GLYSARIK
-554 LPVAGRF
+554 LPQAGRF

-575 FTALVEPS
+575 FSALVEPDK
-583 MNLARQPGV
+583 NLAQRPGV

-606 GSPYVVRFRIVQ
+606 GDPYVVRFRIVE
-618 GQQKTERS
+618 GQQKTQRS
-626 GVSDVKVR
+626 GVKDVHVR
-634 YFRAPS
+634 YFRAPTS
-640 SKTRTVAA
+640 RAQEVAA
-648 LEVGNGVYEAPV
+648 LDLGNGVYEAPV
-660 TLDQNGA
+660 TLDQSGA

-675 SLGASFDDKTFASVR
+675 SLGANFDDKTFASVR
-690 VLPGNAH
+690 VLPCDDHRRGN

>member
-1 MNRTIKITTSALVV
+1 MNRTITITV
-15 GAALIGLGLWKTIP
+15 GVLIVAVALISFGIWRTAPP
-29 SDMLSEIALPNT
+29 SMLSEVALPDT
-41 WSANASSPATTQ
+41 WSAQNLS
-53 SPPSTPPP
+53 
-61 VGAGLP
+61 
-67 ANASPRSTDQPPV
+67 
-80 EAGLLAMKSPQTLER
+80 R
-95 DGVSIALE
+95 DGVSVALE
-103 VRPLAED
+103 VKSLAKD
-110 GVLREGEFADVR
+110 GVLREGEFADVQ
-122 FRITDSASGQPL
+122 FRVTDSSSGQPL
-134 AGVAPG
+134 SGVNPG

-152 AQGREKS
+152 AQGREQS
-159 CKSRVGVFLK
+159 CKARVGVFLK

-204 GITSTMS
+204 GITSTLA
-211 RIDIKQPPMDWTTPK
+211 RIDIKQPPMDWVTPK

-238 GEIAVI
+238 NEIAVI
-244 DSEQFKLLDSVPA
+244 DSAQFKLLDSVAA

-273 WVGNNAKSAE
+273 WVGNNAKTVE
-283 ASGVTVIDAR
+283 ESGVTVIDAR

-320 VSNRDDGTVSI
+320 VSNRDDGTLSI
-331 IDIASL
+331 IEIASL
-337 TISKQLKTGSH
+337 TLSKQLKTGSH

-359 AVYVADGKDGTVT
+359 AIYVADGQDGAVT
-372 VIDTASLAVRRV
+372 VVDTRSLAVRRV
-384 IQLKQGLGPM
+384 IKMKQGLGPM
-394 SFSADGRFAIVLNT
+394 GFSADGRFGIVLNT
-408 LENQASVID
+408 LENQVAVID
-417 AATNSLI
+417 AASDSLI
-424 HDLDVSAEPFQ
+424 HELDVSAEPYQ
-435 IVFTKAYAYIRGLAS
+435 VVFTKAYAYVRGLAS

-460 LGEGR
+460 LGAGR
-465 KPITQGF
+465 TPISQGF

-531 RAALVIDRSLREVEP
+531 RAAMVIDRSLREVEP
-546 GLYSARVK
+546 GLYSARIK
-554 LPVAGRF
+554 LPAAGRF

-575 FTALVEPS
+575 FTALVEPDK
-583 MNLARQPGV
+583 NLQQHAGV

-600 KSTADL
+600 KSTAAL
-606 GSPYVVRFRIVQ
+606 GSPYVVRFRIVE
-618 GQQKTERS
+618 GKQKAQRS
-626 GVSDVKVR
+626 GVKDVQVR
-634 YFRAPS
+634 YFRAPTS
-640 SKTRTVAA
+640 RAQQVAA
-648 LEVGNGVYEAPV
+648 LEVGNGIYEAPV
-660 TLDQNGA
+660 NLDQNGA

-675 SLGASFDDKTFASVR
+675 SLGANFDDTTFASVR
-690 VLPGNAH
+690 VLPGDAH

>member
-1 MNRTIKITTSALVV
+1 MNRTIKIAGCALVV
-15 GAALIGLGLWKTIP
+15 GLALIWLGVWRTAP
-29 SDMLSEIALPNT
+29 PDMLSQVALPDT
-41 WSANASSPATTQ
+41 WS
-53 SPPSTPPP
+53 
-61 VGAGLP
+61 G
-67 ANASPRSTDQPPV
+67 
-80 EAGLLAMKSPQTLER
+80 QTLER
-95 DGVSIALE
+95 DGVSVAFE

-110 GVLREGEFADVR
+110 GMLREGGFADVR
-122 FRITDSASGQPL
+122 FRVTDSASGQPL
-134 AGVAPG
+134 SGVNPG
-140 AWLDPETVAADQ
+140 AWLDPETLAADQ
-152 AQGREKS
+152 AQGREHS

-169 SSIGARPML
+169 SSIGARPLL

-204 GITSTMS
+204 GITSTMA
-211 RIDIKQPPMDWTTPK
+211 RIDIKQPPMDWVTPR

-238 GEIAVI
+238 DEIAVI
-244 DSEQFKLLDSVPA
+244 DSEQFKLIDSVAA

-262 RVALQPDERLL
+262 RLALQPDERLL

-283 ASGVTVIDAR
+283 ESGVTVIDTL
-293 SLKPLK
+293 SLKTLK

-314 DSRYAF
+314 DSRFAF
-320 VSNRDDGTVSI
+320 VTNRDVGTLSI

-337 TISKQLKTGSH
+337 TISKQLRTGSH

-372 VIDTASLAVRRV
+372 VVDTASFAVRRV
-384 IQLKQGLGPM
+384 IKMKQGLGPM
-394 SFSADGRFAIVLNT
+394 GFSADGRFGIALNT

-417 AATNSLI
+417 AATDSLI
-424 HDLDVSAEPFQ
+424 HELDVSAEPYQ
-435 IVFTKAYAYIRGLAS
+435 VVFTKAYAYIRGLAS

-465 KPITQGF
+465 TPISQGF

-531 RAALVIDRSLREVEP
+531 RAAMVIDRSLREVEP
-546 GLYSARVK
+546 GLYSARIK
-554 LPVAGRF
+554 LPTAGRF

-575 FTALVEPS
+575 FTALVEPDK
-583 MNLARQPGV
+583 NLSQYPGV
-592 PKVEFMLD
+592 PKVEFILD
-600 KSTADL
+600 KSTAAL

-618 GQQKTERS
+618 GKQKAQRS
-626 GVSDVKVR
+626 GVKDVQVR
-634 YFRAPS
+634 YFRAPTS
-640 SKTRTVAA
+640 RARQVAA
-648 LEVGNGVYEAPV
+648 LEVGDGVYEAPV
-660 TLDQNGA
+660 TLDQNGV

-690 VLPGNAH
+690 ILPRDAH

>member
-1 MNRTIKITTSALVV
+1 MSKS
-15 GAALIGLGLWKTIP
+15 IGTGVCVW
-29 SDMLSEIALPNT
+29 
-41 WSANASSPATTQ
+41 
-53 SPPSTPPP
+53 
-61 VGAGLP
+61 
-67 ANASPRSTDQPPV
+67 
-80 EAGLLAMKSPQTLER
+80 LLATALSAPGAQGEGEQKLVR
-95 DGVSIALE
+95 DGVTVALR
-103 VRPLAED
+103 VQPLAKD

-122 FRITDSASGQPL
+122 FRVTDTTSGQPL

-140 AWLDPETVAADQ
+140 AWLDPQAVAADL
-152 AQGREKS
+152 AQGREHS

-169 SSIGARPML
+169 SSIGARPLL
-178 DLNSYFLLVM
+178 DLNSYYLMVM

-199 SVSVG
+199 QVSVG
-204 GITSTMS
+204 GITSTLS
-211 RIDIKQPPMDWTTPK
+211 RIELKQPPMDWVTSA

-231 FVSMPTA
+231 FVSMPDA
-238 GEIAVI
+238 DAVAVI
-244 DSEQFKLLDSVPA
+244 DSEQFKLVDSVAA

-273 WVGNNAKSAE
+273 WVGNNAKA
-283 ASGVTVIDAR
+283 AGQSGVTVIDAQ

-299 HLATGAGHHEIAFSK
+299 HVATGAGHHEIAFSK
-314 DSRYAF
+314 DSRQAF

-337 TISKQLKTGSH
+337 TLSKQLKTGSH
-348 PLSVAYSPLSQ
+348 PLSIAFSALSQ
-359 AVYVADGKDGTVT
+359 AVYVADGQDGTVT
-372 VIDTASLAVRRV
+372 VVDAVSLSVRRV
-384 IQLKQGLGPM
+384 IKLKQGLGPM
-394 SFSADGRFAIVLNT
+394 GFSADGRFGIVLNT

-417 AATNSLI
+417 ASNDSLI
-424 HDLDVSAEPFQ
+424 HDVAVSAEPYQ
-435 IVFTKAYAYIRGLAS
+435 VVFTKAYAYIRGLAS
-450 AKVTMINLSS
+450 AKVTMINLAS

-465 KPITQGF
+465 TPISQGF

-531 RAALVIDRSLREVEP
+531 RAAMVIDRSLREVSP
-546 GLYSARVK
+546 GLYSARIK
-554 LPVAGRF
+554 LPPAGRF
-561 DVAFLLNQ
+561 DVAFLMNQ

-575 FTALVEPS
+575 FTADVEPATQS
-583 MNLARQPGV
+583 TRVAGV

-600 KSTADL
+600 TVTATL

-618 GQQKTERS
+618 GKQNTQRS
-626 GVSDVKVR
+626 GVKDVQVR
-634 YFRAPS
+634 YFLAPS
-640 SKTRTVAA
+640 SRAQSVAA
-648 LEVGNGVYEAPV
+648 LEVGEGVYEVPL
-660 TLDQNGA
+660 TLNQPGA

-675 SLGASFDDKTFASVR
+675 SLGAGFDDKTFASVR
-690 VLPGNAH
+690 VAPGAAH

>member
-1 MNRTIKITTSALVV
+1 MNRTIIVAVLALVV
-15 GAALIGLGLWKTIP
+15 GLALIWLGVWRASQPL
-29 SDMLSEIALPNT
+29 MLNDVALPKT
-41 WSANASSPATTQ
+41 WSKN
-53 SPPSTPPP
+53 
-61 VGAGLP
+61 
-67 ANASPRSTDQPPV
+67 
-80 EAGLLAMKSPQTLER
+80 TLVR
-95 DGVSIALE
+95 DGVSVALE

-110 GVLREGEFADVR
+110 GVLREGGFADVR
-122 FRITDSASGQPL
+122 FRVTDSASGQPMS
-134 AGVAPG
+134 GVNPG
-140 AWLDPETVAADQ
+140 AWLDPETVAADK
-152 AQGREKS
+152 AQGREHS

-169 SSIGARPML
+169 SSIGARPLL

-204 GITSTMS
+204 GITSTMA
-211 RIDIKQPPMDWTTPK
+211 RIDIKQPPMDWVTPR

-238 GEIAVI
+238 AEIAVI
-244 DSEQFKLLDSVPA
+244 DSEQFKLIDSIAA

-262 RVALQPDERLL
+262 RLALQPDERLL
-273 WVGNNAKSAE
+273 WVGNNAKSTE
-283 ASGVTVIDAR
+283 ESGVTVIDTR
-293 SLKPLK
+293 SLKTLK

-314 DSRYAF
+314 DSRFAF
-320 VSNRDDGTVSI
+320 VTNRDDGTVSL

-372 VIDTASLAVRRV
+372 VVDTASLAVRRV
-384 IQLKQGLGPM
+384 IKMKQGLGPM
-394 SFSADGRFAIVLNT
+394 GFSADGRFGIVLNT

-417 AATNSLI
+417 AATDSLI
-424 HDLDVSAEPFQ
+424 HELNVSTEPYQ
-435 IVFTKAYAYIRGLAS
+435 VVFTKAYAYIRGLAS

-465 KPITQGF
+465 TPISQGF

-531 RAALVIDRSLREVEP
+531 RAAMVIDRSLREVEP
-546 GLYSARVK
+546 GLYSARIK
-554 LPVAGRF
+554 LPPAGRF

-575 FTALVEPS
+575 FTALVEPDK
-583 MNLARQPGV
+583 NLNPHAGV

-600 KSTADL
+600 NSTAAL
-606 GSPYVVRFRIVQ
+606 GSLYVVRFRIVQ
-618 GQQKTERS
+618 GKQKVQRS
-626 GVSDVKVR
+626 GVKDVQVR
-634 YFRAPS
+634 YFRAPTS
-640 SKTRTVAA
+640 RAQEVAA
-648 LEVGNGVYEAPV
+648 LEVGDGVYEAPV

-690 VLPGNAH
+690 VLPGDAH